1 MSLISLLIA
10 LAAERSLSSSTWS
23 FHTYFQAY
31 RNFFTKKILVSNTQ
45 ADDKKNH
52 GKAINATSI
61 AFIVLPVIAI
71 GFLLSIID
79 NGLIHVA
86 LSTVILI
93 ICLGCTATRD
103 SYKHYLNSAFRGEET
118 TTELHHQQLLSDKNL
133 PQMGFGQALVW
144 LNYRY
149 YIAITLFFIAFGAAG
164 AVFYRLLT
172 SVIEQQ
178 NKTCQE
184 KFNAQRADDAVPS
197 DANRSDEK
205 SNDEGSSDT
214 ANCEAK
220 DNEIALTEAMATV
233 DDVSISAE
241 VTENVDATPIDSHPT
256 ENDSV
261 VTNSVS
267 SDSEK
272 DAEQEPINDEHESNT
287 TPRFES
293 GCNNHHDILFWVDWL
308 PVRVTSFGYMFVG
321 HFSKAMPVWLE
332 NCFDFNKPT
341 HQVLIDVAEKSED
354 ILVDEHD
361 CTAEPCLLV
370 RLAKRNALFILAVIA
385 ILTLT
390 GVLA

>member
-10 LAAERSLSSSTWS
+10 VALERSLSSTAWG
-23 FHTYFQAY
+23 FQRYFQWY
-31 RNFFTKKILVSNTQ
+31 KNFFGQNIAV
-45 ADDKKNH
+45 DDKPSKRVTF
-52 GKAINATSI
+52 TSI
-61 AFIVLPVIAI
+61 AFIVIPVIIVAAI
-71 GFLLSIID
+71 LSMID

-86 LSTVILI
+86 LSTIILI
-93 ICLGCTATRD
+93 VCFGCAETRA
-103 SYKHYLNSAFRGEET
+103 SYKLYLSSAYRGEET

-149 YIAITLFFIAFGAAG
+149 YVAVTLFFILFGAAG

-178 NKTCQE
+178 NKACQAHLAKQAE
-184 KFNAQRADDAVPS
+184 ENTTEEETVAT
-197 DANRSDEK
+197 
-205 SNDEGSSDT
+205 NDLDRRDT
-214 ANCEAK
+214 E
-220 DNEIALTEAMATV
+220 
-233 DDVSISAE
+233 
-241 VTENVDATPIDSHPT
+241 
-256 ENDSV
+256 
-261 VTNSVS
+261 SVS
-267 SDSEK
+267 PEEAADENQPEETERMSPTSMDEEAAQARFQEDK
-272 DAEQEPINDEHESNT
+272 VVPKQTMHEQTMDEARAQPQAAEQTQEVHESIV
-287 TPRFES
+287 TPTIAS

-354 ILVDEHD
+354 IMVDAKD
-361 CTAEPCLLV
+361 CTSEPCLLV

-390 GVLA
+390 GVLV